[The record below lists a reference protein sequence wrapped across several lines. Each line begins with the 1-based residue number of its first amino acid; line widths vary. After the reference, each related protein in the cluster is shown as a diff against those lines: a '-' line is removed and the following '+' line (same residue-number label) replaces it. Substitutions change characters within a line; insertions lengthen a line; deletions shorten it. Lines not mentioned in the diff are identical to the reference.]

1 MKYLKI
7 VNADYIGRADV
18 IRHACRG
25 IVVKQGKILL
35 SYEQNI
41 DQYLIPGGGVEGE
54 ESLAD
59 CCKREVLEET
69 GFLCVP
75 RVNYLDI
82 EEWFKN
88 WNHINHYFICEV
100 VGEGSQVKLTASEK
114 AVGLTYVW
122 KDVSDALEI
131 FSKYEQYENIDV
143 TRFGLY
149 RREFLAI
156 QAYLEYLKIELSAM
170 AVVVCGDKI
179 LATNEIIYGNNV
191 LSLPKGHK
199 EEGETLVET
208 AIRECF
214 EETGVVLTENN
225 LVKELPS
232 FSYEFFTPTNEMIRK
247 TIVPLLFNV
256 AVCDDPLH
264 KEKRIMSV
272 QWMKISEFLEKCKYQ
287 NVKDVVLKIC

>member
-59 CCKREVLEET
+59 CCKREILEET

-75 RVNYLDI
+75 RANYLDI

-100 VGEGSQVKLTASEK
+100 VGEGSQVKLSASEK
-114 AVGLTYVW
+114 AVGLIYVW

-131 FSKYEQYENIDV
+131 FSRYEQYENIDV
-143 TRFGLY
+143 MRFGLY

-156 QAYLEYLKIELSAM
+156 QAYLEYPKIELSAM

-179 LATNEIIYGNNV
+179 LATNEIIYGKTCC
-191 LSLPKGHK
+191 LCPRG
-199 EEGETLVET
+199 
-208 AIRECF
+208 
-214 EETGVVLTENN
+214 
-225 LVKELPS
+225 
-232 FSYEFFTPTNEMIRK
+232 IRK
-247 TIVPLLFNV
+247 
-256 AVCDDPLH
+256 
-264 KEKRIMSV
+264 KEKRLLKLQSA
-272 QWMKISEFLEKCKYQ
+272 
-287 NVKDVVLKIC
+287 NVLKKRAWC